1 MLGQN
6 GTSFG
11 QNGEDTEQN
20 GILQQTHAQ
29 VIYWECFD
37 EFTSARLVLR
47 VLGMPNFNASMVV
60 RMNNDLNESQINL
73 VGLLAHNVPF
83 YSKVSTKW

>member
-1 MLGQN
+1 MG
-6 GTSFG
+6 
-11 QNGEDTEQN
+11 QN
-20 GILQQTHAQ
+20 GILQQTHTR

-47 VLGMPNFNASMVV
+47 VLGMPNYNASMVV

-73 VGLLAHNVPF
+73 GGHMAHNVPF
-83 YSKVSTKW
+83 HSKVSTKW